1 MHQSMIL
8 CKGKTAKRVKILG
21 LLQNYIES
29 SFQKLLEET
38 TIAEL
43 GDLISNYRNEATH
56 ERSFNQQ
63 ELEFVR
69 LKTFEFL
76 KMILGIRAV

>member
-1 MHQSMIL
+1 MIL

-21 LLQNYIES
+21 LLQSYVAS
-29 SFQKLLEET
+29 GFPFLLEEN
-38 TIAEL
+38 TISEL
-43 GDLISNYRNEATH
+43 GELISNYRNEATH

>member
-1 MHQSMIL
+1 MNQSMIL
-8 CKGKTAKRVKILG
+8 CKGKTAKRLKILG

-38 TIAEL
+38 TISEL
-43 GDLISNYRNEATH
+43 GDLISNYRNEAAH
-56 ERSFNQQ
+56 ERSFDKK
-63 ELEFVR
+63 ELEFAR
-69 LKTFEFL
+69 SKIFEFL

>member
-1 MHQSMIL
+1 MIL

-43 GDLISNYRNEATH
+43 GELISNYRNEATH
-56 ERSFNQQ
+56 ERSFDKQ

-69 LKTFEFL
+69 SKIIELL
-76 KMILGIRAV
+76 NMILCLRVV

>member
-56 ERSFNQQ
+56 ERSFDKQ

-69 LKTFEFL
+69 SKIIELL
-76 KMILGIRAV
+76 NMILCLRVV

>member
-38 TIAEL
+38 TISEL
-43 GDLISNYRNEATH
+43 GDLISNYRNEAAH
-56 ERSFNQQ
+56 ERSFNQK

-69 LKTFEFL
+69 SKTFEFL